1 MVNIY
6 YFQTEPNDEFLGG
19 AVSTKELREWVKAKG
34 AALPPTPQHVNFENI
49 DYVGVRNYLDEIS
62 NEVVKRLS
70 DDRIVHEAIQLLIA
84 NPDYP
89 YEPRER
95 DLILNYSAPEPARLI
110 CARWLLNRDTWSEWR
125 NLIREGLD
133 VGKLAL
139 LNGRTRKA
147 IPWPGALNQN
157 KKADQSEGG
166 AEPMANGGFITE
178 VQLTPACPPVT
189 PAPGALVTLGETGK
203 TGPKFSM
210 TKRAMLTQH
219 MHEWPTIERDM
230 SDAKRNG
237 LAAAKAGVRGW
248 HEPDAMEWAR
258 ANNKLENASKSSN
271 SLMQAVNNM
280 TSLPSFKHKLEG

>member
-1 MVNIY
+1 MNIY

-125 NLIREGLD
+125 NLIREGMD

-178 VQLTPACPPVT
+178 VQLTPASPPVT
-189 PAPGALVTLGETGK
+189 PTPGALVPLGGTSTLWTAERK
-203 TGPKFSM
+203 TAARSRQAELKAQGIKAFAAITAAEYGVSPTRM
-210 TKRAMLTQH
+210 RAVLKEKPIKKTA
-219 MHEWPTIERDM
+219 IK
-230 SDAKRNG
+230 ANG
-237 LAAAKAGVRGW
+237 VW
-248 HEPDAMEWAR
+248 D
-258 ANNKLENASKSSN
+258 
-271 SLMQAVNNM
+271 V
-280 TSLPSFKHKLEG
+280 